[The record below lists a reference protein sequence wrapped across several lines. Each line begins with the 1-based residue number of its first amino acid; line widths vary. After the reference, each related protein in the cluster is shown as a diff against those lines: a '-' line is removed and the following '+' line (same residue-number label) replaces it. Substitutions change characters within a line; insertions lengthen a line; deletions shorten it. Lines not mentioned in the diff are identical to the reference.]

1 MTLFFFFFIRKRKRK
16 RSTGK
21 PPGAINNPVYT
32 LPYEVRLPVPDLV
45 PPDDPPAWNPSTVG
59 DQGPIY
65 NDPTAPYAVI
75 QKPHTRSNPDELD
88 VIENCVYA
96 NSRDSS
102 LSTTATVSEAWR
114 PENTA
119 QQLYN
124 EETPTAVNR
133 QGRGSETGD
142 SDKAP
147 SNTDTELKDIE
158 VLENELYNR
167 NTD

>member
-1 MTLFFFFFIRKRKRK
+1 MSLLLSFFRKRNKK
-16 RSTGK
+16 HQKGSTA
-21 PPGAINNPVYT
+21 GAINNPVYT
-32 LPYEVRLPVPDLV
+32 LPYDIKFSVPDLV
-45 PPDDPPAWNPSTVG
+45 PPDDHPAWNPSTVE
-59 DQGPIY
+59 DQGYIY
-65 NDPTAPYAVI
+65 NDPTAPYAVV
-75 QKPHTRSNPDELD
+75 QKPRTRSNPDELD